1 MTMRQRKYIRP
12 QTKVRTL
19 HFTLLNDISVPGAG
33 WDDAKQNVIT
43 DYEIQSGVDELN
55 LMFE

>member
-1 MTMRQRKYIRP
+1 MTHKKYIKP

-19 HFTLLNDISVPGAG
+19 RFTLLNDISVPGAG

-55 LMFE
+55 RMFE